1 MKESSKPKE
10 FSKNRRPNRK
20 RKHIDTVS
28 LETNITKSKD
38 AIRKLERHM
47 KDKTCPK
54 SFQYSARANI
64 PPDETFVKDI
74 KRVKEEAEQG
84 FINALLQYHKRRLNG
99 QENKLKK
106 AKLSKNTSTFASTDV
121 NRSMREQSHSA
132 NTENIV
138 NHDVNKVDKLQE
150 FNELKQILYTH
161 VLQNSA
167 NNKNVEKYNSVIS
180 ENLTTPTGVQNKKG
194 YKTNNKRKERRKK
207 MAKKRIETQRKNNEK
222 FIRNF
227 SNQQLSDS
235 QVSILSKGLKFVPT
249 PVTDENYIRRQLLLD
264 FEHFAYAPEIHIS
277 PRK

>member
-1 MKESSKPKE
+1 MEDFEPSPPASQLEPRHKKYYQYMKESSQPKE

-20 RKHIDTVS
+20 RKHIDTVF
-28 LETNITKSKD
+28 LKTNMTKSKD
-38 AIRKLERHM
+38 SIRKLERHM
-47 KDKTCPK
+47 KEKTCPK

-64 PPDETFVKDI
+64 PPDETFVKDV
-74 KRVKEEAEQG
+74 KRIKEEAEQG

-194 YKTNNKRKERRKK
+194 TKQITSAKSAGKK
-207 MAKKRIETQRKNNEK
+207 WLKNGLRQKK
-222 FIRNF
+222 
-227 SNQQLSDS
+227 
-235 QVSILSKGLKFVPT
+235 
-249 PVTDENYIRRQLLLD
+249 
-264 FEHFAYAPEIHIS
+264 
-277 PRK
+277 